1 MSILKWQVNFIS
13 NFASFFRVTTHNSP
27 LSFKLIHFL
36 LSIKGSN
43 ESPNFENF
51 LCSGENLPNSS
62 CHFPNHKSVFLQILH
77 GSSVSWNITPLY
89 FFRSNVGYILCTKG
103 TNQSANVVDFLK
115 LGAKFTKFLSFLKQK
130 VSFFSNFTPLFGII
144 RHISSILFQL
154 KLYILS
160 AKVAHQFWW
169 NFTWAV
175 KVWHLALW

>member
-1 MSILKWQVNFIS
+1 MLGSKFVKILMSILKWQVNFIS

-103 TNQSANVVDFLK
+103 TNQSANVVDFLV

-144 RHISSILFQL
+144 RHISSILF
-154 KLYILS
+154 
-160 AKVAHQFWW
+160 
-169 NFTWAV
+169 
-175 KVWHLALW
+175 